1 MSARKIFNAFMAAI
15 ALVLVLAAA
24 YMGLTKSYLA
34 PSASGGTWSNN
45 NGVSQIRRRGYIRIG
60 VYGDLPPYG
69 WVNSSGKR
77 VGFDVRLARQ
87 LGKEMGVKV
96 HFTQLNGNNRVD
108 ALNSNKVDL
117 VLANFTKT
125 PQREQVVDFA
135 HPYMKVSTGVL
146 SPKNKPITS
155 EKQLRGK
162 NLILLKGSTAE
173 NYFSGRPGIKLL
185 RFDSETQQFDAMKN
199 KRGVALADDNSYLYA
214 WIKKNTQYTVG
225 IRSIGPHQFI
235 APAVKKGNRS
245 LLRWVNQRIAK
256 LTGNGFFMKDYQIEL
271 KPYFG
276 PGIRPKDILLKQDK

>member
-1 MSARKIFNAFMAAI
+1 MKARKIFNALMTAI
-15 ALVLVLAAA
+15 AIILVLASA

-34 PSASGGTWSNN
+34 PSTSGGTWSNN
-45 NGVSQIRRRGYIRIG
+45 NGVTQIKRRGYIRIG

-69 WVNSSGKR
+69 WVNSHGKR
-77 VGFDVRLARQ
+77 VGFDLRLARKLAQ
-87 LGKEMGVKV
+87 EMGVKA

-108 ALNSNKVDL
+108 ALNSNKVDM

-135 HPYMKVSTGVL
+135 HPYMKVSTGVV

-162 NLILLKGSTAE
+162 ILILLKGSTAE

-199 KRGVALADDNSYLYA
+199 KRGAALADDNSYLYA
-214 WIKKNTQYTVG
+214 WIKKNSQYVVG

-235 APAVKKGNRS
+235 APAVKKGNKS
-245 LLRWVNQRIAK
+245 LLHWTNKHIDRLNH
-256 LTGNGFFMKDYQIEL
+256 NGFFVRDYQKEL

-276 PGIRPKDILLKQDK
+276 KGIEPSNILLKQSK